1 MKNKPEPNNSN
12 ETMHLSLLDSER
24 KINMS
29 EMQNHTVHFSFDT
42 TPEQAAIIQQKM
54 KNAGFKNKSGFFRA
68 MVLNGY
74 LLRLDLPELR
84 EVSRQ
89 MSILSNNVNQIA
101 KRMNEHGSI
110 YETEIDE
117 IMEKQEEI
125 IQLIRQVYER
135 LGVFYK

>member
-1 MKNKPEPNNSN
+1 
-12 ETMHLSLLDSER
+12 
-24 KINMS
+24 MS

-42 TPEQAAIIQQKM
+42 TPEQAAIIHQKM
-54 KNAGFKNKSGFFRA
+54 KNAGVKNNSGFFRA

-84 EVSRQ
+84 EASRQ

-117 IMEKQEEI
+117 ILEKQEEI
-125 IQLIRQVYER
+125 TQLIRQIYER
-135 LGVFYK
+135 LEVLYE

>member
-1 MKNKPEPNNSN
+1 
-12 ETMHLSLLDSER
+12 
-24 KINMS
+24 
-29 EMQNHTVHFSFDT
+29 
-42 TPEQAAIIQQKM
+42 
-54 KNAGFKNKSGFFRA
+54 

-117 IMEKQEEI
+117 IVEKQDEI
-125 IQLIRQVYER
+125 IQLIRQIYKR
-135 LGVFYK
+135 LEVFYE

>member
-1 MKNKPEPNNSN
+1 MKCKTTLFTSVSIPRRNKL
-12 ETMHLSLLDSER
+12 LS
-24 KINMS
+24 
-29 EMQNHTVHFSFDT
+29 FSK
-42 TPEQAAIIQQKM
+42 KM
-54 KNAGFKNKSGFFRA
+54 KNAGVKNKSGFFRA

-84 EVSRQ
+84 EASRQ

-117 IMEKQEEI
+117 ILEKQEEI
-125 IQLIRQVYER
+125 TQLIRQIYER
-135 LGVFYK
+135 LEVLYE

>member
-1 MKNKPEPNNSN
+1 
-12 ETMHLSLLDSER
+12 MHLNSER
-24 KINMS
+24 KMHMS

-54 KNAGFKNKSGFFRA
+54 KNVGVKNKSGFFRA

-101 KRMNEHGSI
+101 KRMNEHGII

-117 IMEKQEEI
+117 ILEKQEEI
-125 IQLIRQVYER
+125 TQLIRQIYER
-135 LGVFYK
+135 LEVLYE